1 MQKIEE
7 KKSKRQAVL
16 FSFLTLILL
25 AGVILLGIPSLIKM
39 AVFLSNLR
47 SSGQSVEA
55 NDTVAPAPPRL
66 QPMVEATDSAQ
77 ISLKGFAESGS
88 TVKVSRGNE
97 EISEVLVDKDGQFTV
112 SEITLKTGENKFKAQ
127 AVDSGGNQSKFSP
140 TITIVLDT
148 TAPSLSISQPEEGQE
163 FFDEEKEI
171 LIAGETEEG
180 INLRVNSFY
189 TPVDSEGNFAKRLE
203 LDEGENEIKIIATDR
218 AGNTSEANLTVRYT
232 P

>member
-16 FSFLTLILL
+16 FSFLTLVLL

-66 QPMVEATDSAQ
+66 QPMVEATDNAQ
-77 ISLKGFAESGS
+77 LCLKGFAESGS
-88 TVKVSRGNE
+88 TVKISQGSE

-127 AVDSGGNQSKFSP
+127 AVDSSGNQSKFSS
-140 TITIVLDT
+140 TITVILDT
-148 TAPSLSISQPEEGQE
+148 TPPSLSISQPEEGQE

-171 LIAGETEEG
+171 LIAGETEANV
-180 INLRVNSFY
+180 NLRVNSFLY
-189 TPVDSEGNFAKRLE
+189 SG
-203 LDEGENEIKIIATDR
+203 
-218 AGNTSEANLTVRYT
+218 
-232 P
+232 